1 MAVIVGYN
9 RQLLAVI
16 VFLGVSNVDTR
27 AIICDPETGEKKG
40 ELRTGDRIVRA
51 RTKEYMGDTVEI
63 LPDEAYIKTFTKP
76 LTQLAETLTG
86 PETSLVYY
94 LVQYLSYESGMLK
107 HRNGQPLDRTY
118 ISGETGQ
125 SERTVDRL
133 LHGLKAK
140 HVVGRN
146 VVGREVQYFLNPW
159 LFMRGKRINKTL
171 HDMFKNSRWAKVYEI
186 KRVQQNNYSP
196 A

>member
-1 MAVIVGYN
+1 ME
-9 RQLLAVI
+9 
-16 VFLGVSNVDTR
+16 TR
-27 AIICDPETGEKKG
+27 AILCDPRTGEKTG
-40 ELRTGDRIVRA
+40 EIRTGDKIVRA
-51 RTKEYMGDTVEI
+51 RTKEYFGATVEI

-107 HRNGQPLDRTY
+107 HRNGQPLDRAY
-118 ISGETGQ
+118 ISDETGQ

-133 LHGLKAK
+133 LQGLKEK
-140 HVVGRN
+140 HVMGRN

-159 LFMRGKRINKTL
+159 LFMRGKRINRTL
-171 HDMFKNSRWAKVYEI
+171 HDMFKNSRWAKVYEL
-186 KRVQQNNYSP
+186 KQGGKNGANSLRNNK
-196 A
+196 